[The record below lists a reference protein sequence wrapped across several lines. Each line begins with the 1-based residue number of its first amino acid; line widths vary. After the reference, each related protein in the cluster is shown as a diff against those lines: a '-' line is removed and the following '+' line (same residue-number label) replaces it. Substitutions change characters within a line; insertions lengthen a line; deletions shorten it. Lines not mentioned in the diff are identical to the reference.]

1 MISVAQNCILQVR
14 GSGFWQWQCWILQRV
29 EKHRQL
35 SCRASNICL
44 CDVWMKRAPWVFKK
58 QMFKLV
64 RHNQPQ
70 ACNFQKQPVAIPHLM
85 GTEFQWQA
93 CFGLPSWLVYQFTS
107 LSLKFSL
114 SEDSFQFQVHSTV
127 SKTRISGT
135 RLLHK
140 AHTTLHQLMLTC
152 ESHPT
157 GTPFHRKCSQCCTHS
172 TTLLTSHPMGTGP
185 ATFHGW
191 YITASQKGGT
201 SLCQVAGWPH
211 QALITSDWRVTCQCA
226 SQNHFSISNRYV

>member
-127 SKTRISGT
+127 SKTRISGM

-140 AHTTLHQLMLTC
+140 AHTHPAPADAHLWEPPHRNTFPQKVFSVLHPQHHTPDKPPHGNRASNISWLIHHCLSKRRNILMPSCWLTPSGTHYKWL
-152 ESHPT
+152 ESHLPMCK
-157 GTPFHRKCSQCCTHS
+157 PESLFH
-172 TTLLTSHPMGTGP
+172 L
-185 ATFHGW
+185 
-191 YITASQKGGT
+191 
-201 SLCQVAGWPH
+201 
-211 QALITSDWRVTCQCA
+211 
-226 SQNHFSISNRYV
+226 